1 MIFLGTTGSDGVAYV
16 RKKRVGKYEYYQ
28 LVEGKRVDGKVRQRV
43 IAHLGKH
50 DSIEAA
56 RLEVGAAASVVPK
69 DKQPAKPKKT
79 VEAALSW
86 PRDDAPP
93 SEELPPESDGGFYRV
108 SPDILNADDAV
119 LRKMRKRLRAAA
131 RRRIRRIEDA
141 QAAAYSQGIALTDD
155 YWRKIEGILQE
166 AEHLSEE
173 ADKLTAELKRRR

>member
-1 MIFLGTTGSDGVAYV
+1 MIFLGTTGSDGMAYV

-50 DSIEAA
+50 DSIGAA
-56 RLEVGAAASVVPK
+56 RIEVSAAASVVP
-69 DKQPAKPKKT
+69 
-79 VEAALSW
+79 
-86 PRDDAPP
+86 
-93 SEELPPESDGGFYRV
+93 DGGFYRV

-131 RRRIRRIEDA
+131 RRRNRRVEDA
-141 QAAAYSQGIALTDD
+141 TLAAYRQGIDLTDD
-155 YWRKIEGILQE
+155 DWRKIEGILQE

>member
-69 DKQPAKPKKT
+69 DKQSAKPKKT

-86 PRDDAPP
+86 PRDDA
-93 SEELPPESDGGFYRV
+93 LP
-108 SPDILNADDAV
+108 
-119 LRKMRKRLRAAA
+119 LR
-131 RRRIRRIEDA
+131 
-141 QAAAYSQGIALTDD
+141 SC
-155 YWRKIEGILQE
+155 
-166 AEHLSEE
+166 HPN
-173 ADKLTAELKRRR
+173 LTAAFTEFRRTS

>member
-1 MIFLGTTGSDGVAYV
+1 MAYV

-56 RLEVGAAASVVPK
+56 RLEIGAAASVVPK
-69 DKQPAKPKKT
+69 DKQPDQPKKS
-79 VEAALSW
+79 V
-86 PRDDAPP
+86 D
-93 SEELPPESDGGFYRV
+93 

-119 LRKMRKRLRAAA
+119 LRKRRNRLRAAT
-131 RRRIRRIEDA
+131 RRRIRKVEDA
-141 QAAAYSQGIALTDD
+141 QLAAHLQGIALTDHD
-155 YWRKIEGILQE
+155 WRNIEGMLQE

>member
-1 MIFLGTTGSDGVAYV
+1 MIFLGTTGSDGMAYV

-50 DSIEAA
+50 DSIGAA
-56 RLEVGAAASVVPK
+56 RIEVGAAASVVP
-69 DKQPAKPKKT
+69 
-79 VEAALSW
+79 
-86 PRDDAPP
+86 
-93 SEELPPESDGGFYRV
+93 DGGFPRV

-131 RRRIRRIEDA
+131 RRRNRRVEDA
-141 QAAAYSQGIALTDD
+141 TLAAYRQGIDLTDD
-155 YWRKIEGILQE
+155 DWRKIEGILQE